1 MPKEED
7 WVLGSEVDDFVIREE
22 ALTACWEGPE
32 GQGRSLHKGP
42 LGPRSEHRET
52 PAFFLPRQTRPSAA
66 FPQST
71 PTRRR
76 LQETKR
82 RWEPVSAKV
91 TGNHSLSMTLLRL
104 PCYDLST
111 HEAKRKTWKVHG
123 GNAMAASPLWKTI
136 PWYIS
141 ECIFNYKWKE
151 QIQK

>member
-7 WVLGSEVDDFVIREE
+7 WVLGSEVNDFVIREE

-82 RWEPVSAKV
+82 RSEPVSANV
-91 TGNHSLSMTLLRL
+91 TGNRSLSMTLLRL

-151 QIQK
+151 QI